1 MQYSVGRAGCVFVI
15 RVAKLATESGFCS
28 SPTSGLAPSYNPVQ
42 PLQTKPCIVLD
53 VKFTLTFARYSELDF
68 RCLTDTEDHIT

>member
-1 MQYSVGRAGCVFVI
+1 MQYSVRRAGWVYVI

-42 PLQTKPCIVLD
+42 PLQTKTCIVLD
-53 VKFTLTFARYSELDF
+53 VKFTLTFPRSSELDF
-68 RCLTDTEDHIT
+68 GFLTDTEDHIT

>member
-1 MQYSVGRAGCVFVI
+1 MQYSVHRAGCMYVI
-15 RVAKLATESGFCS
+15 RVAKLATECGFCS

-42 PLQTKPCIVLD
+42 PLQTCIVLD

-68 RCLTDTEDHIT
+68 GCLTSTEDHIT

>member
-1 MQYSVGRAGCVFVI
+1 MQYSVRHAGCVYVI

-42 PLQTKPCIVLD
+42 PLQTKTCIVLD
-53 VKFTLTFARYSELDF
+53 VKFTLTFVLYSELAF
-68 RCLTDTEDHIT
+68 GFLTATEDHIT